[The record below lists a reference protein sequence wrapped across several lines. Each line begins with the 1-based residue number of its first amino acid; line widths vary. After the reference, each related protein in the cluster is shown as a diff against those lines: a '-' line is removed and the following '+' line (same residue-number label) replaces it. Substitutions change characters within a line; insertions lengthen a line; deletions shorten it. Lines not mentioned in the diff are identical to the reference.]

1 MVEDLPVKQI
11 RNSLEVV
18 AVFADHSPKVKSDTC
33 FRVLKIT
40 ECISCVLNMHVP
52 FFSSY
57 SLSFYRVLEA
67 CLCVMSGSHEACI
80 LMMTWPQTASE
91 WLMWCRPRA
100 QQLLS
105 PWTFND
111 FDWIATGRAS
121 RSPNLIGVIN
131 ACTSPFNAP
140 WKWWMRCLLFKGA
153 RLGDAILSILLVW
166 LFSTCLRV
174 VRCSF
179 IQPE

>member
-67 CLCVMSGSHEACI
+67 CLCVMCASKEART
-80 LMMTWPQTASE
+80 LMMIWPQTNSE

-100 QQLLS
+100 QQRLF
-105 PWTFND
+105 PCTFND
-111 FDWIATGRAS
+111 FGWIVTGWAT
-121 RSPNLIGVIN
+121 RSLNLIGIIN
-131 ACTSPFNAP
+131 VRTSPFNAS
-140 WKWWMRCLLFKGA
+140 WKRWTSAVCLSKA
-153 RLGDAILSILLVW
+153 PV
-166 LFSTCLRV
+166 
-174 VRCSF
+174 
-179 IQPE
+179 